1 MDLPAPERRPVPIP
15 GTGVVITPAPPWPRL
30 AAGVCSTGSTPPC
43 RSRFTTLAL
52 IVSIRIGTRAD
63 LAGVAALEASQDT
76 AAWLGETGP
85 GWHERAVADPGQ
97 EHLIAEQGGRLAGYA
112 VLAGLR
118 DTGRGVELRRMAVD
132 PGLRGT
138 GLGRGLLRAA
148 VARPASTEPP
158 ASGWTSRPTT
168 TGPGPYTSP
177 RASPQPETPPWLSPS
192 PTAPPANFS
201 SCPCP
206 CADARLFALPA
217 VHDPGAKHVTDWG
230 FADRS

>member
-1 MDLPAPERRPVPIP
+1 M
-15 GTGVVITPAPPWPRL
+15 
-30 AAGVCSTGSTPPC
+30 
-43 RSRFTTLAL
+43 
-52 IVSIRIGTRAD
+52 VSIRIGTRAD

-148 VARPASTEPP
+148 VARAREHGAVRVWLDVKAHNDRARALYESEGFAPTGDPAVAFTEPD
-158 ASGWTSRPTT
+158 GTTS
-168 TGPGPYTSP
+168 
-177 RASPQPETPPWLSPS
+177 E
-192 PTAPPANFS
+192 
-201 SCPCP
+201 
-206 CADARLFALPA
+206 LFVMPLPL
-217 VHDPGAKHVTDWG
+217 
-230 FADRS
+230 R